1 MAQNGSAQN
10 GSQVRDQAQPQPQG
24 CLIGLLQAALQGIL
38 RLFGLGGQAV
48 RNTLEHTDQQ
58 YREYVDVWVSER
70 LAYWLHETR
79 AEINAETATQVLI
92 GEAERYPEVAKLVR
106 ETLVDAKVTFSQ
118 REGKQFLEIE
128 AYMSPRQVSGK
139 MPQILRWRAE
149 REITW
154 QEIPNDVRER
164 LIRAR
169 QPVTLGY
176 AIPQ

>member
-1 MAQNGSAQN
+1 M
-10 GSQVRDQAQPQPQG
+10 SQQPNNNQLGCVFGLMQA
-24 CLIGLLQAALQGIL
+24 LLQGIL
-38 RLFGLGGQAV
+38 RLFGVGNRSI
-48 RNTLEHTDQQ
+48 RNTLEHTDQI
-58 YREYVDVWVSER
+58 YREYVDTWVSER

-79 AEINAETATQVLI
+79 TDINVDTATRVLL
-92 GEAERYPEVAKLVR
+92 GESDLYPDLARTVR

-118 REGKQFLEIE
+118 REGKQYLEIE
-128 AYMSPRQVSGK
+128 AYMSPKQLNGK

-169 QPVTLGY
+169 EPVTLGY